1 MRKFFLRDQKLTSL
15 GHFID
20 IALKRLPGHV
30 VSGVRPALA
39 MDRWRLAL
47 SVTVRRVLKCLQVVG
62 EAQEGITAPDVAQR
76 LSISRSSAVRLLE
89 ALRRDDVVR
98 RYDSS
103 RKYHLGLGLYSLG
116 GGTVAR
122 VTDILVARNEMVR
135 LVAATQRPIQYV
147 VLHGNQILVIE
158 RVDWVD
164 GSVVCAPTHA
174 KSPWHLTAVGKVL
187 VAFAPESISHGAA
200 RAMGSDGRGPR
211 TLIVDELE
219 MIRRQ
224 GYAEARE
231 TLRPGFFA
239 ISVPILDY
247 RGYATAALGM
257 STTEEELSPQHL
269 HSVLTPLKACGER
282 ISYQLG
288 YRQMDLPVAT

>member
-1 MRKFFLRDQKLTSL
+1 
-15 GHFID
+15 
-20 IALKRLPGHV
+20 
-30 VSGVRPALA
+30 
-39 MDRWRLAL
+39 
-47 SVTVRRVLKCLQVVG
+47 
-62 EAQEGITAPDVAQR
+62 
-76 LSISRSSAVRLLE
+76 
-89 ALRRDDVVR
+89 
-98 RYDSS
+98 
-103 RKYHLGLGLYSLG
+103 
-116 GGTVAR
+116 
-122 VTDILVARNEMVR
+122 
-135 LVAATQRPIQYV
+135 
-147 VLHGNQILVIE
+147 
-158 RVDWVD
+158 
-164 GSVVCAPTHA
+164 
-174 KSPWHLTAVGKVL
+174 
-187 VAFAPESISHGAA
+187 
-200 RAMGSDGRGPR
+200 MGSDGRGPR